1 VPRGTERLRITATP
15 YHDDVLI
22 DQLAEALTD
31 VWRRV
36 ALTTWFPGD
45 FRTVEGVLKDAQENR
60 KVGSVLLG
68 PNVPDIRV

>member
-1 VPRGTERLRITATP
+1 
-15 YHDDVLI
+15 LI

-36 ALTTWFPGD
+36 ALTTWFLGD
-45 FRTVEGVLKDAQENR
+45 FRTVEGVLKDVQENR